1 MSAYVHL
8 TLPCAPR
15 PLTDLL
21 RIAPPG
27 ARFYFESA
35 QSPRAMAGAG
45 ITALLRAQGRG
56 RFASLQQQVR
66 GLFARLYTL
75 PSGPSLPPPAL
86 IGGGAFFA
94 DHSPADGWD
103 AFPAAALVLPRL
115 TLTRY
120 HEETFLSINLP
131 HLPGETLTQTI
142 QRAQREAQAALNSL
156 DALPLSEPAPP
167 TDGTCQ
173 EPDRAA
179 WHETVQRALAHIASA
194 RLHKVVL
201 ARTLTVQT
209 EHPIALP
216 DLLQRLSETCPNCFR
231 FLVEFRAGT
240 AFAGATPERLVSI
253 QDGSLRTAAIAG
265 SIRRGLT
272 PAEDQALG
280 VELLQSDKNR
290 REHALVADYLHAR
303 LAPFTANLNP
313 PETPTLLRLPNIQH
327 LCTPFQGNLRAGCG
341 PLDVLD
347 ALHPTPAVGGLPH
360 DSALDFIRRYEGIQ
374 RGWYAGPI
382 GWLDAD
388 GDADF
393 AVAIRSALF
402 HSRQMTLFGGAGI
415 VAGSDPDREWD
426 ETSLKMQFLLNALQ
440 AVPA

>member
-21 RIAPPG
+21 RVAPPG
-27 ARFYFESA
+27 PRFYFESA
-35 QSPRAMAGAG
+35 QSPRATAGAG
-45 ITALLRAQGRG
+45 VTALLRAQGTG
-56 RFASLQQQVR
+56 RFAHLQQQAR
-66 GLFARLYTL
+66 SLFARLYT
-75 PSGPSLPPPAL
+75 PPAARTLPPPAL

-94 DHSPADGWD
+94 DHAPTGGWD
-103 AFPAAALVLPRL
+103 AFPSAALVLPRL
-115 TLTRY
+115 TLTRH
-120 HEETFLSINLP
+120 HEQTFLSINLP
-131 HLPGETLTQTI
+131 CLPDETLTQAL
-142 QRAQREAQAALNSL
+142 QRAQREAQAALASL
-156 DALPLSEPAPP
+156 NALPPSEPAPP
-167 TDGTCQ
+167 ADWTCR

-179 WHETVQRALAHIASA
+179 WHETVQRALAFIQSA

-201 ARTLTVQT
+201 ARTLTVQS
-209 EHPIALP
+209 EHPIALI
-216 DLLQRLSETCPNCFR
+216 DLLQRLGETCPNCFR
-231 FLVEFRAGT
+231 FLVEFQAGA
-240 AFAGATPERLVSI
+240 AFAGATPERLISI
-253 QDGSLRTAAIAG
+253 QQGFLRTAAVAG
-265 SIRRGLT
+265 SIRRGVT

-280 VELLQSDKNR
+280 DDLLRSVKNR
-290 REHALVADYLHAR
+290 HEHTLVTDYLRTR
-303 LAPFTANLNP
+303 LAPFTANLNM

-327 LCTPFQGNLRAGCG
+327 LYTPFEGNLRQGCG

-347 ALHPTPAVGGLPH
+347 ALHPTPAVGGMPLNA
-360 DSALDFIRRYEGIQ
+360 ALDFIRRCEGFA

-388 GDADF
+388 GNADF

-402 HSRQMTLFGGAGI
+402 HPRQMTLFGGAGI